1 MKAFQ
6 QALEKARLFVELH
19 YIEAQHMSPAE
30 LAASAGVSLAE
41 LELAIE
47 ELLYERHYARKVS
60 LHNDE

>member
-19 YIEAQHMSPAE
+19 YIEAQHMSPVE
-30 LAASAGVSLAE
+30 LAQAAGVSLAE

-47 ELLYERHYARKVS
+47 ELLHERHYARKVS
-60 LHNDE
+60 IHDND